1 LESSSNNNSRILSDI
16 LLEIA
21 LAIGNQTSDQLLVR
35 KTVPLLL
42 KRLECNACGLL
53 VNTPSGDSDKSYVF
67 AVPGIFPKTAAGIA
81 VLAPDFLNRPA
92 GHYQVFPFEDQW
104 IYVFYPA
111 KTSTLVLR
119 RSVPFSEIQVKEL
132 LPIVSLLF
140 NTYQNLRERERRM
153 AAEQES
159 EADRL
164 LLKTVLD
171 HIPDA
176 IYLKD
181 QQRRKILTNTADL
194 KNTGFTS
201 PQDIIGK
208 TDEEVFSDMKV
219 DSQGIEEEILAT
231 GQPVEN
237 RVERLKNNFG
247 KEAWILTSKFP
258 FIDGKGKISGIV
270 GISRDITRQREL
282 NKELERLSLVASQT
296 TNGVIITDK
305 EGYLEWVN
313 AGFTKISGFTLDEV
327 MGKRPGDFLQG
338 PESDPATIEIMR
350 SAIRKHQG
358 FDVEILNYNKR
369 KEPYWIK
376 IICNPML
383 NARGEIQGFMAIE
396 SDITLRKEY
405 EKEILAAK
413 QLAEKAQQAEEAFLA
428 NMSHEI
434 RTPLNAVIGMV
445 NLLYD
450 TNLSEEQLDYITT
463 LDHSANFLH
472 GLISN
477 VLDIAKIQS
486 GNIDVVLKEVR
497 LSPLLDNLVT
507 TYHNKVQGKPVS
519 VMIQRDANLPELVV
533 TDPVILQQIL
543 NNLLSNAEK
552 FTRRGEFGLSARV
565 KQENMTPKLELSVW
579 DTGEGIPPD
588 KLDQIFLK
596 FKQVDAHERA
606 NVRGSG
612 LGLAITKELV
622 GLLKGNISVTS
633 SPGQGSKFTVTIP
646 LEVPAEASPAV
657 TPIARPSAI
666 GTQNIQHMN
675 ILVVEDNK
683 INQKYIIKLLEKLGV
698 HQDLAEN
705 GAEALTLAAAKKYDI
720 ILMDIQLPDI
730 NGYEVTRKIRSGQN
744 PNATTKIIALTASAM
759 RQDIHKAME
768 AGMNDFLAKPFK
780 PKELIDRLK

>member
-1 LESSSNNNSRILSDI
+1 
-16 LLEIA
+16 
-21 LAIGNQTSDQLLVR
+21 
-35 KTVPLLL
+35 
-42 KRLECNACGLL
+42 
-53 VNTPSGDSDKSYVF
+53 
-67 AVPGIFPKTAAGIA
+67 
-81 VLAPDFLNRPA
+81 
-92 GHYQVFPFEDQW
+92 
-104 IYVFYPA
+104 
-111 KTSTLVLR
+111 
-119 RSVPFSEIQVKEL
+119 
-132 LPIVSLLF
+132 
-140 NTYQNLRERERRM
+140 
-153 AAEQES
+153 
-159 EADRL
+159 
-164 LLKTVLD
+164 
-171 HIPDA
+171 
-176 IYLKD
+176 
-181 QQRRKILTNTADL
+181 
-194 KNTGFTS
+194 
-201 PQDIIGK
+201 
-208 TDEEVFSDMKV
+208 
-219 DSQGIEEEILAT
+219 
-231 GQPVEN
+231 
-237 RVERLKNNFG
+237 
-247 KEAWILTSKFP
+247 
-258 FIDGKGKISGIV
+258 
-270 GISRDITRQREL
+270 
-282 NKELERLSLVASQT
+282 
-296 TNGVIITDK
+296 
-305 EGYLEWVN
+305 
-313 AGFTKISGFTLDEV
+313 
-327 MGKRPGDFLQG
+327 
-338 PESDPATIEIMR
+338 MR
-350 SAIRKHQG
+350 GAIRKHQG

-666 GTQNIQHMN
+666 GTQNIQHMK